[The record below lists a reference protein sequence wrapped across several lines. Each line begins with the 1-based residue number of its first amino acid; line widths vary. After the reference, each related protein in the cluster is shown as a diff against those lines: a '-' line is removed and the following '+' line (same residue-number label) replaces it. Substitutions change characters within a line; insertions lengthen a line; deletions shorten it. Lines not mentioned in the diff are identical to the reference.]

1 MRSDCWC
8 AGTYGA
14 GLNTIPTFTKQI
26 SPYKTEKLPPNDR
39 SLSIFDKSE
48 LFLDLRIL
56 ADLVAEVIELSAS
69 NFTASN
75 NLDLFDVRGMY
86 GESLFDADTVGNTS
100 YGEGFGNSAAVLRD
114 YSALKELNSLAR
126 TLFDLVINLDGITDI
141 YNGYIF
147 L

>member
-1 MRSDCWC
+1 M
-8 AGTYGA
+8 
-14 GLNTIPTFTKQI
+14 
-26 SPYKTEKLPPNDR
+26 

-69 NFTASN
+69 NFTASDN
-75 NLDLFDVRGMY
+75 FDLFDVRGMY
-86 GESLFDADTVGNTS
+86 GEGLFDADTIGNTS
-100 YGEGFGNSAAVLRD
+100 YGKGLGNSAAVLRD

-126 TLFDLVINLDGITDI
+126 TLFDLVINLDGITDV